1 MASTE
6 EYLAYALDLLREA
19 PAITHRKMMGEYLL
33 HSEGILFGGVY
44 DDRLLLKDVPAS
56 REAFPGEEVPYEG
69 AKPMPLVDSD
79 GPALIAATVMSM
91 LSQLPNPKKNRKS
104 PLDSP
109 LR

>member
-19 PAITHRKMMGEYLL
+19 PAVTHRKMMGEYLL
-33 HSEGILFGGVY
+33 YSEGIIIGGIY
-44 DDRLLLKDVPAS
+44 DDRLLLKDVPAARKS
-56 REAFPGEEVPYEG
+56 FPCEDIPYEG
-69 AKPMPLVDSD
+69 AKPMLLVDSD
-79 GPALIAATVMSM
+79 DPTLIAATVAAM
-91 LSQLPNPKKNRKS
+91 LPQLPPPKKNRKS

>member
-19 PAITHRKMMGEYLL
+19 PAVTHRKMMGEYMLY
-33 HSEGILFGGVY
+33 SEGVLFGGIY
-44 DDRLLLKDVPAS
+44 DDRLLFKDVPAA
-56 REAFPGEEVPYEG
+56 RESFPSEDIPYEG
-69 AKPMPLVDSD
+69 AKPMLLVDSD
-79 GPALIAATVMSM
+79 DPALIAATVAAM
-91 LSQLPNPKKNRKS
+91 LPQLPPPKKNRKS